1 MTSGEAGGS
10 SVTDAQRMYDMAPC
24 GYATVAWSG
33 TILAV
38 NRTFLQWTGYTTE
51 SLVGVRT
58 LADLMS
64 RATAVY
70 SQTHLRP
77 MLLMA
82 GSVREIALEL
92 VCADGSRL
100 PILLNAS
107 LERDDSG
114 EPEVMRVVVFDASER
129 RAYEQEL
136 FRAKER
142 SEASEAHARLLART
156 LQETLIP
163 PSSPQITG
171 LELQTAY
178 RPAGDGEE
186 VGGDFYEVFQRRPG
200 EWVVVLGDV
209 CGKGVEA
216 AVVTALVRYSLR
228 AAVVEHESP
237 AEAMHLLNRIVLE
250 HDTDR
255 FCTVVLMYLRQVGSG
270 WAADL
275 CIAGHPAPVLVRPGE
290 APYSGQTTSSL
301 VGVLDD
307 PVFVDSHLELAPG
320 DLLLL
325 YTDGVTEGRRDADF
339 FGDQRM
345 LESIDAH
352 RGSTEGVVGG
362 LLADV
367 LEFQQ
372 GRTSDDMAV
381 VSIKVPEVAEE
392 DLPFA

>member
-1 MTSGEAGGS
+1 MTTPESGFS

-24 GYATVAWSG
+24 GYVTVAWSG

-38 NRTFLQWTGYTTE
+38 NRTFLQWTGYTAE

-58 LADLMS
+58 FVDLLS

-70 SQTHLRP
+70 SETHLRP
-77 MLLMA
+77 MLLM
-82 GSVREIALEL
+82 GSSVREIALEL

-100 PILLNAS
+100 AVLLNAS
-107 LERDDSG
+107 LERADNG

-129 RAYEQEL
+129 RAYEREL

-142 SEASEAHARLLART
+142 AEASEAHARLLART
-156 LQETLIP
+156 LQDTLIP
-163 PSSPQITG
+163 PSPPQVPG
-171 LELQTAY
+171 LEIAAAY

-186 VGGDFYEVFQRRPG
+186 VGGDFYEVFQRRAG

-209 CGKGVEA
+209 CGKGVDA

-228 AAVVEHESP
+228 AAVVERESP
-237 AEAMHLLNRIVLE
+237 AAAMDLLNRIVLD

-255 FCTVVLMYLRQVGSG
+255 FCTIVLMYLRQSDRG
-270 WAADL
+270 WVADV
-275 CIAGHPAPVLVRPGE
+275 CTAGHPAPVLVQPGQ
-290 APYSGQTTSSL
+290 APHAEQAISSL

-307 PVFVDSHLELAPG
+307 PVFVDAHLELAPG

-325 YTDGVTEGRRDADF
+325 YTDGVTEGRRDTDF
-339 FGDQRM
+339 FGEERM
-345 LESIDAH
+345 HASIETH
-352 RGSTEGVVGG
+352 RVSAAAVVAG

-367 LEFQQ
+367 LDFQR
-372 GRTSDDMAV
+372 GRTTDDLALV
-381 VSIKVPEVAEE
+381 ALKVPEGV
-392 DLPFA
+392 